1 MIDITLP
8 HNGWT
13 PRPHQ
18 RRLWNYL
25 RNGGKRAVAV
35 WHRRAGKDD
44 VALHHTAMSMI
55 ERPGNYWHMLPEF
68 TMARKAIWTAVNSH
82 TGKRRIDEAF
92 PLELRESTNEQEMFI
107 RLKGLGGHSGSTWQ
121 CVGSDSVTRG
131 SGIGSSTAGI
141 VFSEFA
147 LANPSA
153 WAYYRPILEENNGWA
168 CFVSTPRGR
177 NHLLSLYNHARS
189 DPAWFAE
196 LLTAEDTGAL
206 TPEALAEALRE
217 YTALYGLDQG
227 RSSYLQEYFC
237 DFAAAVLGAWF
248 GHECKALR
256 DEGRIVEVEALEGQY
271 VHRSF
276 DIGVRDDTCVWWWQ
290 MQGSQL
296 CILDCYSASGVGIEH
311 YAEVIEQREAE
322 HGWLHG
328 HDYVP
333 HDAKV
338 KEWGTGRTRVETMQ
352 SLGLR
357 PLLVPMASMQDG
369 INAVRRTLPL
379 CVFHPRCEPGIE
391 ALEQYRREWDDEKKV
406 FRASPLHDWTS
417 NYADSFRYLSQAW
430 RYAPSRPVEERR
442 LTTGFVIPPPAEPRR
457 GSIQL

>member
-1 MIDITLP
+1 
-8 HNGWT
+8 
-13 PRPHQ
+13 
-18 RRLWNYL
+18 
-25 RNGGKRAVAV
+25 
-35 WHRRAGKDD
+35 
-44 VALHHTAMSMI
+44 MSMI

-107 RLKGLGGHSGSTWQ
+107 RLKGFGGHSGSTWQ

-217 YTALYGLDQG
+217 YTALYGADQG
-227 RSSYLQEYFC
+227 RASYLQEYFC
-237 DFAAAVLGAWF
+237 DFAASVLGAFF
-248 GHECKALR
+248 GHEMKAVR
-256 DEGRIVEVEALEGQY
+256 DEHRIVEVEALEGQY
-271 VHRSF
+271 VHRAW
-276 DIGVRDDTCVWWWQ
+276 D
-290 MQGSQL
+290 L
-296 CILDCYSASGVGIEH
+296 GVGLEH
-311 YAEVIEQREAE
+311 YAEVIERREAE
-322 HGWLHG
+322 HGWKHG

-338 KEWGTGRTRVETMQ
+338 KEFGTGRTRVETMQ
-352 SLGLR
+352 SMGLH
-357 PLLVPMASMQDG
+357 PLLVPMASIQDG

-379 CVFHPRCEPGIE
+379 CVFHPRTEEVGIA
-391 ALEQYRREWDDEKKV
+391 ALEQYRREWDDEKKC
-406 FRASPLHDWTS
+406 FRASPLHDWCS
-417 NYADSFRYLSQAW
+417 DRADAFRYLSQAW
-430 RYAPSRPVEERR
+430 RYAPSRPVEDRQP
-442 LTTGFVIPPPAEPRR
+442 TTGFIIPPPAEPRR